1 MQQSPGVEIWVF
13 KSYWMKA
20 QVDDAITVDLGI
32 RGYRDHLS
40 AESLDALRLAYR
52 QKGPRG
58 YWAKLRELVLPKF
71 RNQSHRLVSP
81 SRDQHLFRRQGRALR
96 WLEKAFY
103 ERANWTFYLKVE
115 PTLDPL
121 RSDPRFGALLHRMG
135 VAP

>member
-1 MQQSPGVEIWVF
+1 MF

-71 RNQSHRLVSP
+71 GTNPIGWYRLAEINTCLGDKEGLCAGWKRHSMNG
-81 SRDQHLFRRQGRALR
+81 QTGR
-96 WLEKAFY
+96 
-103 ERANWTFYLKVE
+103 
-115 PTLDPL
+115 
-121 RSDPRFGALLHRMG
+121 SI
-135 VAP
+135 